1 MLLRYE
7 LPEHIS
13 EFICYTLP
21 RNFGFQ
27 ATGEVADP
35 DLANYPQRISLNAGD
50 GSCGLTLY
58 YGETLLLE
66 CRDNDK
72 STFYTLKSSD
82 PWDTL
87 MEQHHRIEYLTGMR
101 SGFSFNGTAGDALLE
116 YAKAVFPTF
125 YKNLAQDSPYR
136 MIDYK
141 FLSCNIVDS
150 TETTAWG
157 TLFYN
162 FQPAQRFGPLTFDG
176 LPIDNGAEG
185 WYEALQNIAI
195 ELHPDGL
202 WYPIND
208 NDMFIATSHI
218 YDPHPQ
224 NTIDCV
230 AEAYLDSV
238 QNLLSALPEDDAGQ
252 ILETAQIFVQCVTAV
267 PMSSSFDFD
276 WSALCTED
284 AFTHAGM
291 RSLWNLRID
300 NALYEGHLLTA
311 LGTEYP
317 FDYLVISEDNAV
329 LIASQIQI
337 YLHKESGTWKIHDV
351 SQPFAG
357 T

>member
-150 TETTAWG
+150 TDTTAWG
-157 TLFYN
+157 TLYYN
-162 FQPAQRFGPLTFDG
+162 FQPVQSFGPLTFDAMP
-176 LPIDNGAEG
+176 LDNG

-195 ELHPDGL
+195 EKFPDGL
-202 WYPIND
+202 WYPVND
-208 NDMFIATSHI
+208 NDIAVATGHF
-218 YDPHPQ
+218 YEPHPR
-224 NTIDCV
+224 NTTNHE
-230 AEAYLDSV
+230 AAAYLESV
-238 QNLLSALPEDDAGQ
+238 PSLLSALPEDDVSQ

-267 PMSSSFDFD
+267 PMSGNFDFD
-276 WSALCTED
+276 WSGLCTED
-284 AFTHAGM
+284 AFSHVGM
-291 RSLWNLRID
+291 RSLWNLRMD
-300 NALYEGHLLTA
+300 SALYEAHTLTT
-311 LGTEYP
+311 LGTAHP
-317 FDYLVISEDNAV
+317 FGYLVINDDDAILTANE
-329 LIASQIQI
+329 IQI